1 MHGVIAGKF
10 YPPHK
15 GHDHLIRAALQQCEE
30 VDVLVVDNPSYSIP
44 AAQRQH
50 WLQAAHPAARVRIIP
65 DIGKDDDSL
74 AWAAHTMRFLGRKPD
89 VVFSSETYGPHWAE
103 YMGAAHVMVDLERA
117 SVPISGTDIRSDLYK
132 HWDWLNEHV
141 RAGLAVRI
149 VIVGAESTGTT
160 TLARTLAD
168 ALRTPWVPEV
178 GRFYTQS
185 ILTDG
190 AEWCDDDF
198 YRIGELQQSYENAL
212 AARSRGV
219 IVCDTNAVATQLW
232 QRRYLGETTSR
243 MRSIAARDRADLY
256 IITGDEIPFE
266 QDGIRDGEHIRHDM
280 HRWFVEYISASGV
293 PHVVVRGSVPERLAV
308 SEQWAAKTIARCR
321 TLQNPT

>member
-1 MHGVIAGKF
+1 M
-10 YPPHK
+10 
-15 GHDHLIRAALQQCEE
+15 
-30 VDVLVVDNPSYSIP
+30 
-44 AAQRQH
+44 
-50 WLQAAHPAARVRIIP
+50 
-65 DIGKDDDSL
+65 
-74 AWAAHTMRFLGRKPD
+74 
-89 VVFSSETYGPHWAE
+89 
-103 YMGAAHVMVDLERA
+103 
-117 SVPISGTDIRSDLYK
+117 
-132 HWDWLNEHV
+132 

-168 ALRTPWVPEV
+168 ALRTTWVPEI

-243 MRSIAARDRADLY
+243 
-256 IITGDEIPFE
+256 
-266 QDGIRDGEHIRHDM
+266 IR
-280 HRWFVEYISASGV
+280 
-293 PHVVVRGSVPERLAV
+293 
-308 SEQWAAKTIARCR
+308 
-321 TLQNPT
+321 